1 MFFTRLLETR
11 EPAGELLVCEVNK
24 SASVDFV
31 DAGGNG
37 TLEVRF
43 KPSKIDSPKTL
54 TVLVGAEDGPNSRE
68 EMLPPGEYLLRERL
82 LPVTVPK
89 GLALQAGEVLRI
101 PYHITGRTIFDHNID
116 LRGAWEVLAS
126 SGPISPLTEEELVRF
141 WPGASGGAV
150 REHKGY
156 YGRKEGDG

>member
-1 MFFTRLLETR
+1 M
-11 EPAGELLVCEVNK
+11 
-24 SASVDFV
+24 DFV

-54 TVLVGAEDGPNSRE
+54 TVLVGARRQAPIRGRKCC
-68 EMLPPGEYLLRERL
+68 PPGEYLLRERL

-141 WPGASGGAV
+141 WPGAQWGG
-150 REHKGY
+150 RPGT
-156 YGRKEGDG
+156 